1 MHTRKIA
8 DYGGVVHRMPKF
20 SAFMVL
26 MAMANCGLPATSG
39 FVGEFMVILAAVDY
53 DFMIGLLSATALILG
68 AAYSLWMVKR
78 VIFGAITNPEVA
90 KLEDLN
96 GREFIVLS
104 LCVIGMGVYPKP
116 FTDIIHPAV
125 MQLLEHVAISKL

>member
-1 MHTRKIA
+1 
-8 DYGGVVHRMPKF
+8 
-20 SAFMVL
+20 
-26 MAMANCGLPATSG
+26 MAAPS
-39 FVGEFMVILAAVDY
+39 E
-53 DFMIGLLSATALILG
+53 
-68 AAYSLWMVKR
+68 
-78 VIFGAITNPEVA
+78 

-96 GREFIVLS
+96 GREFFMFIVLS

>member
-1 MHTRKIA
+1 M
-8 DYGGVVHRMPKF
+8 
-20 SAFMVL
+20 
-26 MAMANCGLPATSG
+26 
-39 FVGEFMVILAAVDY
+39 ILAAVDY

-78 VIFGAITNPEVA
+78 VIFGAVA
-90 KLEDLN
+90 NDHVAQLEDLN
-96 GREFIVLS
+96 SREFFMFMVLS
-104 LCVIGMGVYPKP
+104 ICVIGMGVYPKP

>member
-1 MHTRKIA
+1 
-8 DYGGVVHRMPKF
+8 
-20 SAFMVL
+20 
-26 MAMANCGLPATSG
+26 
-39 FVGEFMVILAAVDY
+39 
-53 DFMIGLLSATALILG
+53 
-68 AAYSLWMVKR
+68 MVKR
-78 VIFGAITNPEVA
+78 VIFGAVTNPEVA

-96 GREFIVLS
+96 NREFLMFILLS